1 MTDTPLTIRRR
12 DGLPSGLQADARTL
26 PNTEDDP
33 QRYGRAQLVPSQ
45 TFEPSRTIADSIA
58 YQELDVSLDPQTKA
72 LWCFMRPLRVPSITP
87 TILHDFLDLHAGITS
102 GSLQKAH
109 GNAPLEYYMQGSRIP
124 GIYNLGGDLAFM
136 VECVRVGD
144 HEALRKYAY
153 DCVQVVFNIFTGFN
167 RDVVSIAVIEGDA
180 LGGGFEAAL
189 CCNFIVAERRARF
202 GFPEILFNCFPGMGA
217 NSFLSR
223 SIGPKLAADMM
234 QNGKIYSAAEM
245 YEIGIVNHLADDGCG
260 KEAAV
265 NYIKDDALTY
275 EMLNTMCRI
284 RQTVSPIQLDEL
296 RDITDL
302 WVETTLRLSPSDISK
317 MQRFVSAQQRRLMK
331 AAG

>member
-1 MTDTPLTIRRR
+1 M
-12 DGLPSGLQADARTL
+12 PS
-26 PNTEDDP
+26 
-33 QRYGRAQLVPSQ
+33 RYGRRVGSATIAFNLYQVRQ
-45 TFEPSRTIADSIA
+45 FEPSR
-58 YQELDVSLDPQTKA
+58 LSLSMGIKNWTFLWILKPKR
-72 LWCFMRPLRVPSITP
+72 LWCFMRPMRAPSITP

-102 GSLQKAH
+102 GSLHNSAG

-217 NSFLSR
+217 YSFLSR
-223 SIGPKLAADMM
+223 RIGPKLAAEMM

-245 YEIGIVNHLADDGCG
+245 YEMGIVNHLADDGCG

-265 NYIKDDALTY
+265 NYIKAEAPSY
-275 EMLNTMCRI
+275 EIRSTMCRI
-284 RQTVSPIQLDEL
+284 RAKSQPDPA
-296 RDITDL
+296 R
-302 WVETTLRLSPSDISK
+302 
-317 MQRFVSAQQRRLMK
+317 
-331 AAG
+331 